1 MQRQQFPRQLV
12 QCIAIATLA
21 IGLVNCDR
29 VEGGLSGGTATT
41 QQQTRQE
48 PSQTASSPPSPTPLQ
63 PISPNPAA
71 APKRTT
77 PTPAATAIPAAPSTA
92 TNPPVTQPN
101 PAQNPQ
107 TATLETL
114 SCTLTMAIVKDPDA
128 PLRVR
133 STPDASAN
141 NLVGQLD
148 NGTFVTVQGE
158 ANGWLQISEP
168 VRGWISK
175 KLTDYGCNQKV
186 VQVNLP
192 SSGASFQM
200 TDRIIGTGSHRYQFN
215 ATQGQTLAIS
225 SQDGPLPYAIAPDGK
240 ELTNAA
246 ANAGNITSWQQA
258 LPATGQYVLLL
269 DSNFRGFSYDIS
281 VEVR

>member
-1 MQRQQFPRQLV
+1 MQRQLFPHQFLQGLT
-12 QCIAIATLA
+12 IATLA
-21 IGLVNCDR
+21 IGLVNCNSA
-29 VEGGLSGGTATT
+29 EGESSGGTAATP
-41 QQQTRQE
+41 QPASQE
-48 PSQTASSPPSPTPLQ
+48 SPQTASQPPSPPA
-63 PISPNPAA
+63 SNPVPT
-71 APKRTT
+71 APQ
-77 PTPAATAIPAAPSTA
+77 TA
-92 TNPPVTQPN
+92 TNPPASTQPN
-101 PAQNPQ
+101 PVQTPQ

-114 SCTLTMAIVKDPDA
+114 SCTLTMAIVNDPDA

-186 VQVNLP
+186 VQVNVP
-192 SSGASFQM
+192 SGGASFQI
-200 TDRIIGTGSHRYQFN
+200 TDRIIGTGSHRYQLN

-225 SQDGPLPYAIAPDGK
+225 SQNGPLPYAIAPDGK

-246 ANAGNITSWQQA
+246 ANTGNITAWQQV

>member
-1 MQRQQFPRQLV
+1 MAV
-12 QCIAIATLA
+12 
-21 IGLVNCDR
+21 VN
-29 VEGGLSGGTATT
+29 
-41 QQQTRQE
+41 
-48 PSQTASSPPSPTPLQ
+48 
-63 PISPNPAA
+63 
-71 APKRTT
+71 
-77 PTPAATAIPAAPSTA
+77 
-92 TNPPVTQPN
+92 
-101 PAQNPQ
+101 
-107 TATLETL
+107 
-114 SCTLTMAIVKDPDA
+114 DPDA

-141 NLVGQLD
+141 NIVGQLD

-175 KLTDYGCNQKV
+175 KLTDGGCNQKV
-186 VQVNLP
+186 VQVTLP
-192 SSGASFQM
+192 SGGASFQM
-200 TDRIIGTGSHRYQFN
+200 TDRIVGTGSHRYQFS
-215 ATQGQTLAIS
+215 AAQGQTLAIS
-225 SQDGPLPYAIAPDGK
+225 SQQGPLPFAIAPDGT

-246 ANAGNITSWQQA
+246 ANTGNITSWQQV